1 MPLHAQFPGWMMF
14 VLFAMFMGPMMRM
27 MFGTRRGRWGRF
39 ESGESG
45 SRDEIRRLEGAL
57 ANRDAV
63 LEDLQHRLSELESR
77 LDFTERLLSERRE
90 SAQIA
95 NSE

>member
-1 MPLHAQFPGWMMF
+1 MPMHAQFPSWMMF

-27 MFGTRRGRWGRF
+27 MFGARRGRWGRF
-39 ESGESG
+39 EGSESG
-45 SRDEIRRLEGAL
+45 GREEIRRLEGAL

-63 LEDLQHRLSELESR
+63 LDDLQHRLSELESR

-90 SAQIA
+90 PA
-95 NSE
+95 EPHVV